1 MQMRCCG
8 KLLLK
13 VAAVVGGG
21 ASSAGKHNDETR
33 RKANEWCDELKRHE
47 LATYEL
53 GGRGV

>member
-1 MQMRCCG
+1 MRCCG